1 MDKRKLKTNM
11 VIIIILVTII
21 GGYVFFFLSPRIFN
35 VDESSLLFTPI
46 SEPLSINTEHSVSV
60 EMWKYSENES
70 KMSVIISLDSRS
82 ANPSEK
88 YVYQVM
94 SRNKAKES
102 TVINYDVVYQ
112 SSTFAYLMINS
123 VPDDFTEV
131 AVRVGYV
138 DRHIEEGNN
147 DENKNVTASF
157 VTVYTNKNKVDKVVS
172 INQLSIVEIYI
183 DKINKEDKLIED
195 DISALKQDNELLEK
209 QQKDIL
215 LKVSDLRKSESYLT
229 ESEQANVH
237 SQIESYQ
244 STYVECQNT
253 IDTNKA
259 KITEKNAS
267 IAKNKSKI
275 NELSKLK
282 VK

>member
-1 MDKRKLKTNM
+1 MSQTSVLA
-11 VIIIILVTII
+11 
-21 GGYVFFFLSPRIFN
+21 LSLLFAIPRIFN

-183 DKINKEDKLIED
+183 DKINKENKLIED

-209 QQKDIL
+209 QHSKTQVVVTFLAVLELMSYGFITAEQKGKDDDIL
-215 LKVSDLRKSESYLT
+215 IRQCSDMNLDQVRERFNMSDIEDQGDSEG
-229 ESEQANVH
+229 
-237 SQIESYQ
+237 
-244 STYVECQNT
+244 
-253 IDTNKA
+253 
-259 KITEKNAS
+259 
-267 IAKNKSKI
+267 
-275 NELSKLK
+275 
-282 VK
+282 